1 MFYPS
6 EFVERIKRLYP
17 DWYELHRRLETGD
30 MWVERYLFDGAEYAN
45 LPQFIFKDK
54 SPYEV
59 MRKTNE
65 AKKKKEIL
73 QEFYKLYHQQLE
85 AKSLM
90 RERCEYLEWYNVQL
104 KTRWDK
110 SVARLK

>member
-1 MFYPS
+1 
-6 EFVERIKRLYP
+6 
-17 DWYELHRRLETGD
+17 
-30 MWVERYLFDGAEYAN
+30 
-45 LPQFIFKDK
+45 
-54 SPYEV
+54 